1 METQIPPGQVAR
13 LDKLITL
20 RYCER
25 HRSRVLFNA
34 LTDLEMH
41 VVVVRDRSSRASV
54 LALDD
59 ACAVFLG
66 DPNAAA
72 KAFSDTSVRIVPVEH
87 DENSNK
93 VVTCLLMQL
102 QWEKAMMRRVV
113 LYNERD

>member
-72 KAFSDTSVRIVPVEH
+72 KAFSDTSIRIVPVEH
-87 DENSNK
+87 DENTNK
-93 VVTCLLMQL
+93 VVTCLLIRL
-102 QWEKAMMRRVV
+102 
-113 LYNERD
+113 